1 MTNAAEVVQQWHDA
15 VNARDI
21 EAAVTLCD
29 PEVGVGGP
37 QGLGHGRDL
46 MRAWLTR
53 SGISLEPQEELVE
66 RDGRIVV
73 HELAQWRTA
82 DAPAGAPSKIPEE
95 TWVVF
100 EVVGDSISVVRRF
113 ETAADVPPPPT

>member
-1 MTNAAEVVQQWHDA
+1 MSSAVEVVQQWHDA

-21 EAAVTLCD
+21 DAALALCAD
-29 PEVGVGGP
+29 EVGVGGP
-37 QGLGHGRDL
+37 QGLGHGHDL

-66 RDGRIVV
+66 RDGRVAV
-73 HELAQWRTA
+73 HELAQWRVA
-82 DAPAGAPSKIPEE
+82 DAPTGTPSKAPEE

-100 EVVGDSISVVRRF
+100 EVADDLIRVVRRF
-113 ETAADVPPPPT
+113 ESPVND